1 MQTPPAYEGVL
12 LHAILHRIEGD
23 YDNARA
29 WYKNVADSE
38 VFTGVWDGEEAAREL
53 IGKAETLVKKGEGG

>member
-1 MQTPPAYEGVL
+1 ML

-29 WYKNVADSE
+29 WYKNVTDSE
-38 VFTGVWDGEEAAREL
+38 VFTGVWDGEEAARDL
-53 IGKAETLVKKGEGG
+53 IGKAGKRESGDVGKEGREG